1 MTENKT
7 GGARMNTV
15 LLCAETTQGE
25 TRVALVPK
33 HVKTLCEMGYEIFVQ
48 SDAGM
53 YVGFTDEDYIASGA
67 KIITSLQDGYDKCDI
82 IIRVN
87 KPDNNIGGMRERSV
101 HISSFDTL
109 NNNKEIQEFANAGIR
124 LISLDMIP
132 HSSITAKMDIQS
144 SQSSLAGYY
153 AVVLAASKL
162 PKLFPMLYTPAG
174 IIPAARVF
182 VIGANTA
189 GLQAIATAR
198 RMGARVVAYDSSPDL
213 AEEVE
218 SLGAKFIKIDLGET
232 VTFEE
237 DDNTTLTSKQLQ
249 LQRQGLLNIC
259 AHSDIVIA
267 SDYKFGRPS
276 PLLLTK
282 DMISYMKPGSLIVDM
297 AVNNGGNVEGS
308 SPDNDVVYDGVM
320 IISGNK
326 LERSVPIDAS
336 NMFSG
341 NVFAFLEHFW
351 DSEFGTF
358 KLDANNEIISKCL
371 ITSDRKVLTE
381 TKEELTI

>member
-1 MTENKT
+1 
-7 GGARMNTV
+7 MNTV

-33 HVKTLCEMGYEIFVQ
+33 HVKALCEMGYEIFVQ

-53 YVGFTDEDYIASGA
+53 YVGFTDDDYIAAGA
-67 KIITSLQDGYDKCDI
+67 KIVTSLQNGYDNCDI
-82 IIRVN
+82 VVRVN
-87 KPDNNIGGMRERSV
+87 KLEDNISGMRERSV
-101 HISSFDTL
+101 HICSFDTF
-109 NNNKEIQEFANAGIR
+109 KSGEEVQEFADAGIR
-124 LISLDMIP
+124 LISLDMVP
-132 HSSITAKMDIQS
+132 HSSITAKMDVQS

-162 PKLFPMLYTPAG
+162 PKIFPMLYTPAG
-174 IIPAARVF
+174 NIPAARIF

-198 RMGARVVAYDSSPDL
+198 RMGARVVAYDTSPAL
-213 AEEVE
+213 AEKIE
-218 SLGAKFIKIDLGET
+218 SLGAKFIEINLGEAS
-232 VTFEE
+232 VFE
-237 DDNTTLTSKQLQ
+237 DDGTATLTPKQLL

-259 AHSDIVIA
+259 AHSDIVIT
-267 SDYKFGRPS
+267 SDYELGKSS
-276 PLLLTK
+276 PLLVTK

-308 SPDNDVVYDGVM
+308 SPNNDVVYDGVM

-326 LERSVPIDAS
+326 LERYVPIDAS

-358 KLDANNEIISKCL
+358 KLDTNDEIMSKCL
-371 ITSDRKVLTE
+371 VHCLADN
-381 TKEELTI
+381 